1 MRLDGGFKAEGDV
14 GGAGG
19 GAAPRTG
26 GAAMGIGRLEV
37 GEGPDGWGLPASCW
51 EGRGVLGRVGRKRGN
66 GPRGKKQKKEV
77 GRGSR
82 WASGGLGRLD
92 SFCFFLFFFQIHF
105 KYFFQTFLNQ
115 IFYIFSNSNFNTN
128 FSKYFKGFSQT
139 IFNNFLNI
147 F

>member
-1 MRLDGGFKAEGDV
+1 MRLDGGLKAEGDV

-19 GAAPRTG
+19 GAAPGTG
-26 GAAMGIGRLEV
+26 DAAMGIGRLEV
-37 GEGPDGWGLPASCW
+37 GDGPDGWGPPTSCW
-51 EGRGVLGRVGRKRGN
+51 EGRRVLGRVGRKRGN
-66 GPRGKKQKKEV
+66 GPRGMKKKKEV

-82 WASGGLGRLD
+82 WAGGGLGRLD
-92 SFCFFLFFFQIHF
+92 MFYFFLFFFKSISNL
-105 KYFFQTFLNQ
+105 FFQTFLNQ

-128 FSKYFKGFSQT
+128 FSNYFKCFSQT